1 MCLVFWNMSDIFSGF
16 WNLRPGD
23 TDKRWRGKGN
33 VFACAF
39 CDVVYRAALAIVFVH
54 VVEEHSHQVAGL
66 VVVFQRAIAIWIR
79 IKNTACGQGKN
90 ASGFRA
96 VSTCVPR
103 GEKLVARILKSGP
116 LILKSEPL
124 IFSLLR
130 GVCNR
135 LKKSSR
141 LRGGEC
147 VFLLPVCGVPRG
159 GSFIKHETVIRFC
172 QIARLCPA
180 DSFTHGWR
188 RSGLRRNR
196 AGRQVTAEVRK
207 LAKWRQLTL
216 LFNFLMAVSG

>member
-1 MCLVFWNMSDIFSGF
+1 MNYVPCIFSLLPC
-16 WNLRPGD
+16 WLDVPGISF
-23 TDKRWRGKGN
+23 RFHGAGN
-33 VFACAF
+33 
-39 CDVVYRAALAIVFVH
+39 DVSHVRFPSSVCPRHVVRAGSAVVFVH
-54 VVEEHSHQVAGL
+54 MFEVYPHQVAGL

-79 IKNTACGQGKN
+79 VKNTACGQGKN

-135 LKKSSR
+135 LKNSSR

-147 VFLLPVCGVPRG
+147 VFYYLFAVCRGAGVLLYTKRSSGFVKLRAYARRIALCTAEGVAG
-159 GSFIKHETVIRFC
+159 YDETVRE
-172 QIARLCPA
+172 
-180 DSFTHGWR
+180 
-188 RSGLRRNR
+188 
-196 AGRQVTAEVRK
+196 GR
-207 LAKWRQLTL
+207 
-216 LFNFLMAVSG
+216 

>member
-79 IKNTACGQGKN
+79 VKNTACGQGKN

-130 GVCNR
+130 RVCNR
-135 LKKSSR
+135 LKNSSR
-141 LRGGEC
+141 LRSGEC
-147 VFLLPVCGVPRG
+147 VFYYLFAVCRGAGVLLYTKRSSGFVKLRAYARRIALCTAEGVADYD
-159 GSFIKHETVIRFC
+159 ETVRE
-172 QIARLCPA
+172 
-180 DSFTHGWR
+180 
-188 RSGLRRNR
+188 
-196 AGRQVTAEVRK
+196 GR
-207 LAKWRQLTL
+207 WRQKC
-216 LFNFLMAVSG
+216 VSWRSDGAWHYCLIS

>member
-79 IKNTACGQGKN
+79 VKNTACGQGKN

-116 LILKSEPL
+116 LIFHPAERRWK
-124 IFSLLR
+124 
-130 GVCNR
+130 
-135 LKKSSR
+135 
-141 LRGGEC
+141 
-147 VFLLPVCGVPRG
+147 PRG
-159 GSFIKHETVIRFC
+159 NRTRFYP
-172 QIARLCPA
+172 ARK
-180 DSFTHGWR
+180 
-188 RSGLRRNR
+188 
-196 AGRQVTAEVRK
+196 QY
-207 LAKWRQLTL
+207 
-216 LFNFLMAVSG
+216 FLHVSK